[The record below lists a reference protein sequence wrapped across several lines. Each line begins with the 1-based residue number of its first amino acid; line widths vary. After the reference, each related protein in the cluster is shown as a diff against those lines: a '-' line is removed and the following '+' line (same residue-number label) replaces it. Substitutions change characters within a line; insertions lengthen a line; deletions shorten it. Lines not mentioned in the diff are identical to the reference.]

1 MLINA
6 TVNPLV
12 MSQITEAV
20 IDGICNDAVLGTDTG
35 NEHGHPSQ
43 HAKSLSEYLA
53 W

>member
-12 MSQITEAV
+12 LSQITEAV
-20 IDGICNDAVLGTDTG
+20 IDGICSDAVPGTDTG
-35 NEHGHPSQ
+35 GGHGHPNQ
-43 HAKSLSEYLA
+43 HAKAPPEHLA

>member
-12 MSQITEAV
+12 LSQIAEAV
-20 IDGICNDAVLGTDTG
+20 IDGICSDAVPGTDTG
-35 NEHGHPSQ
+35 GEHGHPSQ

>member
-12 MSQITEAV
+12 MSQIIEAV
-20 IDGICNDAVLGTDTG
+20 IDSICDDAVLGTDTG
-35 NEHGHPSQ
+35 GEHGHPSQ